1 MKSPEHNVLISPRE
15 TSEYI
20 TVLLERLAPYLEFKT
35 YPRGARFT
43 LNAENT
49 GTLYL
54 IRSGIVALSRYPDD
68 VLLGYFEAPSLRGMA
83 ALPQHSEAWFILK
96 AITETEVAKIEV
108 TQFHSLLTEM
118 GLWEVYALHLQR
130 VVTIQTEHFFKLIS
144 PTVYDV
150 IRLQLFEL
158 MAESDEVR
166 ESMTAE
172 LYIRSKA
179 RVSRASI
186 MRILGDLKA
195 GGYIQIKNGILKQV
209 GVIPER
215 Y

>member
-1 MKSPEHNVLISPRE
+1 MKNAEPPVLISPRE

-20 TVLLERLAPYLEFKT
+20 TVLLEQLAPFAEFRP
-35 YPRGARFT
+35 YPRGSRFT
-43 LNAENT
+43 MNADSA

-54 IRSGIVALSRYPDD
+54 IRSGIVALSRFPDD

-83 ALPQHSEAWFILK
+83 NLPKDSEAWFTLK
-96 AITETEVAKIEV
+96 VITEAEVAKIEAAEF
-108 TQFHSLLTEM
+108 QALLTKLQ
-118 GLWEVYALHLQR
+118 LWEVYALHLQR
-130 VVTIQTEHFFKLIS
+130 VVAVQTEHFFKLIS

-150 IRLQLFEL
+150 IRLQLYEL
-158 MAESDEVR
+158 MTESEEIR

-195 GGYIQIKNGILKQV
+195 GGYIQIVNGVLKNV